1 MGFRFRKSVRLP
13 GGLRFNFSKRGVGAS
28 WGFKGFRV
36 TKSPGRKMKT
46 THSIPGTGISYVS
59 GGGEKSRKSSSSRSS
74 SASRSSGISQPS
86 ASGSFRSPSPPSPTP
101 PRNRPQDKNP
111 TPGIIAYSFE
121 FICAVCV
128 PYGIADGEP
137 GLSIFMGVLGV
148 ICGFIGFRFLRKKDD
163 KNV

>member
-1 MGFRFRKSVRLP
+1 MGLRFRKSVRLP

-59 GGGEKSRKSSSSRSS
+59 GGSEKSRRSS
-74 SASRSSGISQPS
+74 TS
-86 ASGSFRSPSPPSPTP
+86 RSPSALPVA
-101 PRNRPQDKNP
+101 PRGESGSRK
-111 TPGIIAYSFE
+111 TVGIIAYVFE
-121 FICAVCV
+121 FIGAAGV
-128 PYGIADGEP
+128 PTAIIDGEP
-137 GLSIFMGVLGV
+137 DIAIAMGIFGA
-148 ICGFIGFRFLRKKDD
+148 ICGLIGFLLLRKKDD